1 MAVMIPDDVEE
12 FKTEGE
18 KIFYRFLEAVA
29 KPDGRYLCWY
39 TPDIKGKEPDFLFFC
54 EDVGLIIFEV
64 KDWVLDQIVEA
75 NPHSFSLRINGRKDP
90 RKNPFLQARDYV
102 GSVKDKIRKDGL
114 LVSKDPRHLGNPR
127 IPISCGVAFP
137 NISKSEYVQKGL
149 DKVISSE
156 KIFFLDDFHPMSDIC
171 GDTSGQ
177 CFLRTLQEKFPPIF
191 PFTIN
196 PRDMNHLKDVIF
208 PMVRIELPRR
218 AGEDQCGERIDRL
231 RVLDNHQEAIAR
243 KYDGGHRIILGPS
256 GSGKTLI
263 LVHKAAFLR
272 QYNPKIKSILF
283 VCYNIT
289 LVNYIKRLLSEKKV
303 PMGENGVEVFH
314 FFELCSKILG
324 QEIAYEKEELAYY
337 DLIVQETLSKIA
349 NSTIRYDAIL
359 VDEGQDFSDDMLRVI
374 TSILNQKTNNL
385 TIALDEG
392 QNIYRRK
399 QTWKE
404 LGVETRGRIHRISFV
419 YRSTREIYEFA
430 AKFIGDNKGSG
441 KSKAGEQRGLF
452 PDLYEYHG
460 PKPQI
465 KQFRDIQEI
474 VAFVAEAIKKL
485 ADGEGCP
492 YSDIAVLYTVKSHEG
507 DYEKN
512 IPLMVGAA
520 LERKGILSNWVSR
533 DYNSKRSYDVTTN
546 TVTISTI
553 QSAKGFD
560 YSRVFLIGLDLLD
573 SVKCSEEQALNL
585 TYVGMTRAR
594 YQLVMPYVR
603 KNDLISRL
611 AACL

>member
-1 MAVMIPDDVEE
+1 MATMIPDVEE

-18 KIFYRFLEAVA
+18 KIFYKFLKTVA
-29 KPDGRYLCWY
+29 KPDDRYFCWY
-39 TPDIKGKEPDFLFFC
+39 LPDIEGKEPDFLFFC
-54 EDVGLIIFEV
+54 EGVGLIIFEV
-64 KDWVLDQIVEA
+64 KDWALGQIAEA
-75 NPHSFSLRINGRKDP
+75 NPHTFLLRINGRKEP
-90 RKNPFLQARDYV
+90 RKNPIQQARDYV
-102 GSVKDKIRKDGL
+102 GFVKDKIRKDGL
-114 LVSKDPRHLGNPR
+114 LVSKESRYSGNPK
-127 IPISCGVAFP
+127 IPIGCGVAFP
-137 NISKSEYVQKGL
+137 NINKSEYVQKRL
-149 DKVISSE
+149 DEVISSE

-171 GDTSGQ
+171 SDTSGQ

-196 PRDMNHLKDVIF
+196 PREMNHLKDILF
-208 PMVRIELPRR
+208 PLVRIELPRR
-218 AGEDQCGERIDRL
+218 GGEDPCGERADRL
-231 RVLDNHQEAIAR
+231 KVLDNHQEAIAR

-289 LVNYIKRLLSEKKV
+289 LVNYIKRLLSDKKV
-303 PMGENGVEVFH
+303 PMGENGVEVLH
-314 FFELCSKILG
+314 FFELCSRILG

-337 DLIVQETLSKIA
+337 DLIVHETLSKIPS
-349 NSTIRYDAIL
+349 STINYDAIL

-404 LGVETRGRIHRISFV
+404 LGVETRGRIHRVSFV
-419 YRSTREIYEFA
+419 YRSTREIYEFTS
-430 AKFIGDNKGSG
+430 KFIGSDKGSG
-441 KSKAGEQRGLF
+441 ESKAGGQPGLF

-465 KQFRDIQEI
+465 KQFRDIQE
-474 VAFVAEAIKKL
+474 VVTFVAEAIKKL
-485 ADGEGCP
+485 VDDEGCP
-492 YSDIAVLYTVKSHEG
+492 CSDIAILYTVKSPEG

-520 LERKGILSNWVSR
+520 LEKKGILSNWVSR
-533 DYNSKRSYDVTTN
+533 DYNSKRSYDVTTHS
-546 TVTISTI
+546 VTISTI

-560 YSRVFLIGLDLLD
+560 YSRVFLIGLDLLNP
-573 SVKCSEEQALNL
+573 VRCSEEQTLNL
-585 TYVGMTRAR
+585 TYVGITRAR
-594 YQLVMPYVR
+594 YQLVIPYVK

-611 AACL
+611 AVCL

>member
-1 MAVMIPDDVEE
+1 MAVMIPNDVEE
-12 FKTEGE
+12 FGTEGE

-39 TPDIKGKEPDFLFFC
+39 LPDIKGQEPDFLFFC
-54 EDVGLIIFEV
+54 QDVGLIIFEV
-64 KDWVLDQIVEA
+64 KDWALGQIVEA
-75 NPHSFSLRINGRKDP
+75 NPHSFFLRVNGREEP
-90 RKNPFLQARDYV
+90 RKNPFKQAHDYV
-102 GSVKDKIRKDGL
+102 GFVKDKIREDGL
-114 LVSKDPRHLGNPR
+114 LVSKELRYSGKPR

-137 NISKSEYVQKGL
+137 NINKSEYIQRGL

-156 KIFFLDDFHPMSDIC
+156 KIFFWDDFHPMSDIC
-171 GDTSGQ
+171 SDASGQ
-177 CFLRTLQEKFPPIF
+177 CFLRALQEKFPPIF
-191 PFTIN
+191 PFTVN
-196 PRDMNHLKDVIF
+196 PREVNHLKDVIF
-208 PMVRIELPRR
+208 PMVRIQLPRR
-218 AGEDQCGERIDRL
+218 AGEDQCGERADRL
-231 RVLDNHQEAIAR
+231 KVLDNHQEAIAR

-303 PMGENGVEVFH
+303 PMGESGVEVLH
-314 FFELCSKILG
+314 FFELCSKILD

-337 DLIVQETLSKIA
+337 DLIVQETLSKIP
-349 NSTIRYDAIL
+349 NSKIKYDAIL

-374 TSILNQKTNNL
+374 TSILNEKTNNL

-404 LGVETRGRIHRISFV
+404 LGVETRGRIHRVSFV

-430 AKFIGDNKGSG
+430 SKFIGDNKRSG
-441 KSKAGEQRGLF
+441 ESKAGEQRGLF
-452 PDLYEYHG
+452 PDLYEFRG
-460 PKPQI
+460 PSPQI
-465 KQFRDIQEI
+465 KQFGGTQE
-474 VAFVAEAIKKL
+474 VVTFVAEAVKKT
-485 ADGEGCP
+485 ADEEGCP
-492 YSDIAVLYTVKSHEG
+492 YSDIAVLYTVKSPENG
-507 DYEKN
+507 SEKN
-512 IPLMVGAA
+512 IPRMVGAA

-533 DYNSKRSYDVTTN
+533 DYKSKRSYDVTTN
-546 TVTISTI
+546 SVTISTI

-560 YSRVFLIGLDLLD
+560 YSCVFLVGLDLLD
-573 SVKCSEEQALNL
+573 PVKCSEEQALNL
-585 TYVGMTRAR
+585 TYVGITRAR
-594 YQLVMPYVR
+594 YQLVIPYVQ
-603 KNDLISRL
+603 KNDLINRL
-611 AACL
+611 GGCL